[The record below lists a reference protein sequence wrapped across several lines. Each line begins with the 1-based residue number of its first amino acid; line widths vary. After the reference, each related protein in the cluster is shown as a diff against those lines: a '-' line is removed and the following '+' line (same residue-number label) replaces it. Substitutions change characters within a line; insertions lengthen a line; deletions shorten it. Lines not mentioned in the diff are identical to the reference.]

1 MDAGKE
7 FKTFVFIFLMI
18 ALIWLFTG
26 GPLRPSAKSG
36 LFLFKPQEKAAEQV
50 QKPLKQITG
59 GKPST
64 TPAANQETIDTAT
77 LNIRNAKESDLNKEY
92 VEIQASKDNK
102 NSLNISKWRLKG
114 KIGLDIA
121 VGQGAILYLP
131 GQNNPQQEII
141 LKPGEKAVIVT
152 GASPLGT
159 SFHLNKCIGYFEQF
173 QNFIPRI
180 PQECPLAKDEVL
192 PNNLDD
198 KCLDYIERVP
208 RCEVIKSIPPS
219 MSSSCQDYLS
229 MKITYNSCVEIHKN
243 DTDFYKPEW
252 RVYLGREEELWK
264 KNRETVVLTDQNGK
278 VIDSESY

>member
-36 LFLFKPQEKAAEQV
+36 LFLFRPQEKAAEQV

-64 TPAANQETIDTAT
+64 APAASQETIDTAT
-77 LNIRNAKESDLNKEY
+77 LNVRNAKESDPNKEY

-102 NSLNISKWRLKG
+102 NPLNISKWRLKG

-121 VGQGAILYLP
+121 VGQGTILYLP
-131 GQNNPQQEII
+131 GQNNPRQEII
-141 LKPGEKAVIVT
+141 LKPGGKAVIVT

-159 SFHLNKCIGYFEQF
+159 NFHLNKCIGYFEQF
-173 QNFIPRI
+173 QNFIPRL
-180 PQECPLAKDEVL
+180 PQECPPAKDEVL

-208 RCEVIKSIPPS
+208 RCEVIKSIPPI

-229 MKITYNSCVEIHKN
+229 VKITYNSCVEIHKN

-264 KNRETVVLTDQNGK
+264 KNRDTIVLMDQNGK
-278 VIDSESY
+278 IIDSESY